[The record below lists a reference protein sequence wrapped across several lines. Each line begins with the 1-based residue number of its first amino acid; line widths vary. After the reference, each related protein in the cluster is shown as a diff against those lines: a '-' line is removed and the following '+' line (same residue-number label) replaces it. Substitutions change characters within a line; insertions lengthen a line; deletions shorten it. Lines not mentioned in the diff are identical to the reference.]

1 MAAVWTL
8 FTGSVAGMLVLD
20 RQLARAGRSDL
31 SHFGDDDLAF
41 MLASLSAMAVGT
53 VLAVHRPRHPVGWLF
68 LALGCTVV
76 VSGLFEAYAL
86 SAAVVRPFPA
96 ADLAAVLADAGFIPW
111 FVLVALIL
119 HLTPTGRPLS
129 PGWALTARLTVLTGA
144 LWFCTALVWP
154 GTVEAPFAGIRSPLA
169 LPADALGPLRVIRA
183 GAGVLTGIGLVVA
196 GVSLLVRFR
205 RSRGEERRRL
215 LWLAIVVVPLPAY
228 VLVAFLASPDH
239 PLLLAVAT
247 SGFISLVPIAA
258 GLSIARYHLY
268 DVERVLS
275 RAVTYLLV
283 SAVLAATFAVVVGT
297 AGRLIGDRTGD
308 SQLPAVLG
316 TLAAVAVA
324 APAYR
329 AFQEAVDRRFN
340 RRRFDTLR
348 LIRAYVREPSPRIT
362 VEAVL
367 RDALG
372 DPALRTV
379 YWVDDRRQWVTGD
392 GRGVRPGEADVL
404 VRRHE
409 RPVASIRYD
418 ETAVARELV
427 EAAAQEATPEL
438 ENAGLRAAIALQL
451 TEVRE
456 SRARIAAAQLT
467 ERRRIERDLHDGAQQ
482 RLLALALQLRA
493 AQVNGDVD
501 RLRDAA
507 GAGAEEI
514 QAAVVEL
521 RELAN
526 GLHPAVLGESGLAA
540 ALDDLA
546 SRLPVPVELRA
557 TEQRFSAQVEAT
569 AWFIACEAISNAVK
583 HSGATRIDVDVE
595 AGDSLLTVRVG
606 DDGCGSAD
614 PDGTGLRGIAD
625 RAEAAGGRLAV
636 RARDGGG
643 TTVTA
648 ELPCGS

>member
-1 MAAVWTL
+1 VAAVGAVLAGTL
-8 FTGSVAGMLVLD
+8 TAVVVLD
-20 RQLARAGRSDL
+20 RRLPPDLTQFGRDDAPYVLAC
-31 SHFGDDDLAF
+31 
-41 MLASLSAMAVGT
+41 LSALAVGA
-53 VLAVHRPRHPVGWLF
+53 VLAIHRPRHPVGWLF
-68 LALGCTVV
+68 LALGGSVLAG
-76 VSGLFEAYAL
+76 GLFEAYAL
-86 SAAVVRPFPA
+86 YGAVVRPGALPG
-96 ADLAAVLADAGFIPW
+96 ADLAAVLADAAFIPW
-111 FVLVALIL
+111 FVLVALVL

-129 PGWALTARLTVLTGA
+129 SRWGLAARLTVLTGA
-144 LWFCTALVWP
+144 LWFCLVLVWP
-154 GTVEAPFAGIRSPLA
+154 GPLEPPFAGISSPLA
-169 LPADALGPLRVIRA
+169 LPAGALGPLRILRI
-183 GAGVLTGIGLVVA
+183 GTGVLTGLGLVVA

-215 LWLAIVVVPLPAY
+215 LWLAIAVVPLPAY

-239 PLLLAVAT
+239 PVLLAAAT
-247 SGFISLVPIAA
+247 SGFISLIPIAT
-258 GLSIARYHLY
+258 GLSVVRYHLY
-268 DVERVLS
+268 DVVRVLS
-275 RAVTYLLV
+275 RAVAYLLV
-283 SAVLAATFAVVVGT
+283 SGVLAATFALVVGT
-297 AGRLIGDRTGD
+297 AGRLVGDRAG
-308 SQLPAVLG
+308 SSVPAVLG

-329 AFQEAVDRRFN
+329 SFQEAVDRRFN

-348 LIRAYVREPSPRIT
+348 VIRAYVRDPSPRT
-362 VEAVL
+362 AVETVL

-372 DPALRTV
+372 DPGLRAA
-379 YWVDDRRQWVTGD
+379 YWVEDRGQWVTGD
-392 GRGVRPGEADVL
+392 GLAVQPGSGEVL
-404 VRRHE
+404 VRRYE
-409 RPVASIRYD
+409 RPVATIRYD
-418 ETAVARELV
+418 SDAATQELV
-427 EAAAQEATPEL
+427 EAAAAEATPEL

-456 SRARIAAAQLT
+456 SRARIAAAQLA

-493 AQVNGDVD
+493 AQLNGDVD

-514 QAAVVEL
+514 QAAVAEL

-546 SRLPVPVELRA
+546 SRLPVPVRLHAAVDR
-557 TEQRFSAQVEAT
+557 RYPAQVEAA

-583 HSGATRIDVDVE
+583 HSGSDRIEVFVAARDGMLV
-595 AGDSLLTVRVG
+595 LRVG
-606 DDGCGSAD
+606 DDGCGGAD
-614 PDGTGLRGIAD
+614 RFGSGLRGIAD
-625 RAEAAGGRLAV
+625 RAEAAGGRLRV
-636 RARDGGG
+636 DSRDGDG